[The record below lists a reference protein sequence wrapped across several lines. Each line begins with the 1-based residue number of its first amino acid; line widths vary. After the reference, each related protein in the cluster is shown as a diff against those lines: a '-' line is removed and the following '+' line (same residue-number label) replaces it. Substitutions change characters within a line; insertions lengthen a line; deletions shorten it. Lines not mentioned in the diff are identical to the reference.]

1 MRWHQLSMASGRP
14 VIGRGKAMRWLA
26 SIAALAVLAASG
38 RAGPIQEATDTFD
51 SGGKPIRVERFEP
64 KEPGKHPTLVLLHGA
79 DGLTNHGGSFRYCAR
94 WAAQKGYLVLLVH
107 YFDRT
112 QTKLADLKIIKE
124 HFRTWMD
131 TISAAVAYARK
142 QEKVD
147 GKRVGLVGFSLGA
160 FLALSA
166 AAQADL
172 RIAAVVDFGGG
183 LPQEVRKE
191 VKSFPPTLI
200 LHGGVDEKVP
210 VTEAYALLKWLK
222 SRKAQFEMKIYED
235 EGHTFERTAAWNACQ
250 QALAFLERHLQAKP
264 AVASKESP
272 KK

>member
-1 MRWHQLSMASGRP
+1 M
-14 VIGRGKAMRWLA
+14 
-26 SIAALAVLAASG
+26 
-38 RAGPIQEATDTFD
+38 
-51 SGGKPIRVERFEP
+51 
-64 KEPGKHPTLVLLHGA
+64 
-79 DGLTNHGGSFRYCAR
+79 
-94 WAAQKGYLVLLVH
+94 VH

-112 QTKLADLKIIKE
+112 QTKLADLKTIKE
-124 HFRTWMD
+124 HFRSWMD
-131 TISAAVAYARK
+131 TISTAVAYARK

-172 RIAAVVDFGGG
+172 GIAAVVDFGGG

-191 VKSFPPTLI
+191 VNGFPPTLI

-210 VTEAYALLKWLK
+210 VTEAYALRKWLK
-222 SRKAQFEMKIYED
+222 SKKAQFEMKIYED
-235 EGHTFERTAAWNACQ
+235 EGHAFKTVAAWNACQ

-264 AVASKESP
+264 AVASKNP
-272 KK
+272 